1 MKLITKLT
9 NELGNFLKLI
19 RRKESMNNNVK
30 KETIQ
35 MDIPIEQKRVC
46 EKYCATFLP
55 TDDREKIGVAY
66 NAKQGILPINGLRM
80 YPEEGTSGWFIWTG
94 EELSDDPE
102 FFVPYHTVHIEEW
115 LKDITKYLGL
125 APGWRFLVAGD
136 YVDVW
141 FDETLLNKETDK

>member
-1 MKLITKLT
+1 MKLTTKLI
-9 NELGNFLKLI
+9 NGLEEFLATI
-19 RRKESMNNNVK
+19 RSKEFVNSNVEMDTVEMN
-30 KETIQ
+30 IS
-35 MDIPIEQKRVC
+35 IEQKRIC
-46 EKYCATFLP
+46 KKYGATFLP
-55 TDDREKIGVAY
+55 TDDWVKIGVAY

-102 FFVPYHTVHIEEW
+102 FFVPYHTIHIEEW

-141 FDETLLNKETDK
+141 FDEALLNEETDK

>member
-1 MKLITKLT
+1 MNPTTKLIKGLM
-9 NELGNFLKLI
+9 NIFANV
-19 RRKESMNNNVK
+19 RSKEFMNVNGEKGAIGMN
-30 KETIQ
+30 T
-35 MDIPIEQKRVC
+35 PIEQKQVC
-46 EKYCATFLP
+46 EKYGATFLP

-66 NAKQGILPINGLRM
+66 NAKQGILPINGLRL

-94 EELSDDPE
+94 EELSDDPG
-102 FFVPYHTVHIEEW
+102 FFVSYHTVHIEEW

-141 FDETLLNKETDK
+141 FDEAFLNEETDK